1 MSGDGFSVKTTISQM
16 SNVARA
22 LQKSQQLAQPESAA
36 TGHLLKGEKR
46 VDRIQQSD
54 EAQKANVDPEH
65 RRRDGGREHRDHRDQ
80 DGAEAATGVPE
91 TDGTPDT
98 APVVR
103 IDTTA

>member
-22 LQKSQQLAQPESAA
+22 LQKSQQLAQTESAA

-46 VDRIQQSD
+46 VDRIQQPD

>member
-22 LQKSQQLAQPESAA
+22 LQKSQQLAQTENAA
-36 TGHLLKGEKR
+36 AGHLLKGEKR
-46 VDRIQQSD
+46 VDRIQQPD
-54 EAQKANVDPEH
+54 EAPKTNVDPEH
-65 RRRDGGREHRDHRDQ
+65 RRRDGEREHREQRDQ

-91 TDGTPDT
+91 TDGTPQS